1 MVQTEE
7 TPTMWKS
14 MKKAIMFSVASN
26 TSVVSATK
34 QNKLEWMKSRLKHGS
49 VQLCIFKNSATHPA
63 RRQLKLLPESRYIN
77 PQDFALKSFDCIF
90 STAFVSPFL

>member
-1 MVQTEE
+1 MQTEE

-34 QNKLEWMKSRLKHGS
+34 QNKLEWKKSRLKQGRVHI
-49 VQLCIFKNSATHPA
+49 Q
-63 RRQLKLLPESRYIN
+63 E
-77 PQDFALKSFDCIF
+77 
-90 STAFVSPFL
+90 